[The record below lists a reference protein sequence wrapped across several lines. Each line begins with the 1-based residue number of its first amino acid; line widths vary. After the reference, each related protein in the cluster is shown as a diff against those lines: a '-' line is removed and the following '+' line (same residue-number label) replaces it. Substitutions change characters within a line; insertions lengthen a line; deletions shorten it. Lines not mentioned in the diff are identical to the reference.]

1 MIELDNLMQQ
11 AEAWLR
17 PLDGDDGPCGP
28 DLEYDNAFLALTT
41 AAEGKPETQF
51 ERGVPP
57 DWRAVRVA
65 AEGLLERSR
74 DLRVALLWLRAMVN
88 LEGAAA
94 LLPGL
99 RLVHGLLQVHWEQL
113 HPRPDDGDE
122 PFERSS
128 ALAVLPSME
137 GALGDL
143 LNARL
148 AHVKGVGDL
157 RLRDVEVAVG
167 QLAAREGE
175 PSYSREQIERMLDG
189 ASEDQAVWSHLQQ
202 AQQAIRQLGLLMD
215 QRLGPGSG
223 ADLKPLLDLH
233 GHVLGLHGGALDGVD
248 GVQAVGAGP
257 LAAPAGATSGAALAG
272 SVHSRADALRAIEMV
287 CAYLERHEPTNPAP
301 LFLRR
306 AAALI
311 DRSFLELLKE
321 LAPAALDDVARI
333 VGVDPGSVGGAP
345 E

>member
-1 MIELDNLMQQ
+1 MIDLDTLNRQ
-11 AEAWLR
+11 AQAWLA

-28 DLEYDNAFLALTT
+28 DLEYDNAFLELAT

-57 DWRAVRVA
+57 DWRAVRSA
-65 AEGLLERSR
+65 AEGLLDRTR
-74 DLRVALLWLRAMVN
+74 DLRVALLWLRAAVN
-88 LEGAAA
+88 LDGAAA

-99 RLVHGLLQVHWEQL
+99 QLVHGLLQAHWDQL

-122 PFERSS
+122 PFARSS
-128 ALAVLPSME
+128 ALAMLPSME
-137 GALGDL
+137 GLLGDL

-157 RLRDVEVAVG
+157 RLRDVEVACAH
-167 QLAAREGE
+167 LSAREGD
-175 PSYSREQIERMLDG
+175 PTYGREQIARMLDG
-189 ASEDQAVWSHLQQ
+189 ADEDQTVWSRLQA
-202 AQQAIRQLGLLMD
+202 AQQGLRQLGELLD
-215 QRLGPGSG
+215 ERFGPGSG

-233 GHVLGLHGGALDGVD
+233 THALALHQGAADT
-248 GVQAVGAGP
+248 AA
-257 LAAPAGATSGAALAG
+257 AAPAEAGDGGAPVRAAPGAALAG
-272 SVHSRADALRAIEMV
+272 SVNSRADALRAIDMV

-311 DRSFLELLKE
+311 DRNFLELLKE
-321 LAPAALDDVARI
+321 LAPSALDDVARI
-333 VGVDPGSVGGAP
+333 VGVDPGSVGSAS